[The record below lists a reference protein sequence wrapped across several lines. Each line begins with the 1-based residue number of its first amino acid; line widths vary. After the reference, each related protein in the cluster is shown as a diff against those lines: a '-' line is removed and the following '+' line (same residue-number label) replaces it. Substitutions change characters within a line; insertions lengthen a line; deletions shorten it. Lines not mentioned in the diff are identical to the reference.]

1 MIFSGKV
8 FQAMAGRPKNQ
19 EPGKKVEPTLPA
31 DAYTCLEFL
40 AKMRRFGDT
49 PSAVARYLIL
59 REIDDLTRSGVL
71 PPQLLPAKADID

>member
-1 MIFSGKV
+1 M
-8 FQAMAGRPKNQ
+8 GRPKND

-31 DAYTCLEFL
+31 DAYACLDLL

-71 PPQLLPAKADID
+71 PAAQLPSANNE